1 MNRNIYV
8 NGPVNENNMWEI
20 FKIPILLKFQY
31 YILFLLLLMEG
42 FMWQRLDSWGNF
54 TFMLEIGGSNFHTS
68 ICTEK
73 KKRRKKHYEICS
85 YISLFYYSY
94 KRSLITSL
102 VNYYILIFLAYIV
115 RVEHM
120 GKIIQNTHRNLDY
133 AWPLDKNFNFTLKFL
148 IFFLKKYH

>member
-73 KKRRKKHYEICS
+73 KKKK
-85 YISLFYYSY
+85 
-94 KRSLITSL
+94 K
-102 VNYYILIFLAYIV
+102 
-115 RVEHM
+115 
-120 GKIIQNTHRNLDY
+120 K
-133 AWPLDKNFNFTLKFL
+133 TL
-148 IFFLKKYH
+148 